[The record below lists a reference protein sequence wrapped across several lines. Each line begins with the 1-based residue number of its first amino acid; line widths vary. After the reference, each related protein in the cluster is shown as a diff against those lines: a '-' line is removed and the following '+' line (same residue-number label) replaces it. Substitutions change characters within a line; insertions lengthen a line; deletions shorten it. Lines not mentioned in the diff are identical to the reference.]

1 MVDWKKKREVR
12 RSYDGSAAVYNSQY
26 IEEQN
31 AKIKAALSHMRL
43 KKTNL
48 VLDLGCGTGI
58 LFEHIGRSV
67 KLLVGLDSSSK
78 ILWEA
83 KKRMKQFPKAALVRA
98 DADHPPFRN
107 RVFDGAFAITLLQNM
122 PNPLRT
128 LNEMKRISKPH
139 ALIAV
144 TGLKKKF
151 SQKAFVRLLAEAKL
165 NPLIVLNSELKGY
178 VAVCRL

>member
-1 MVDWKKKREVR
+1 MDWKKKREVI
-12 RSYDGSAAVYNSQY
+12 RSYNSSAAVYDSQY
-26 IEEQN
+26 AEEQN
-31 AKIKAALSHMRL
+31 AKIKAALRHVPL
-43 KKTNL
+43 KKTDV

-78 ILWEA
+78 VLWEA
-83 KKRMKQFPKAALVRA
+83 KKHIKQFPKTVLIRA
-98 DADHPPFRN
+98 DADHTPFRN
-107 RVFDGAFAITLLQNM
+107 CVFDRTFAITLLQNM

-128 LNEMKRISKPH
+128 LNEMKRISKPP

-151 SQKAFVRLLAEAKL
+151 SQKAFVRLLVEAKL
-165 NPLIVLNSELKGY
+165 NPLVVLNGELKGY
-178 VAVCRL
+178 VAVCKR

>member
-1 MVDWKKKREVR
+1 MADWRKKREVR
-12 RSYDGSAAVYNSQY
+12 RSYDSSAAVYDAQY

-31 AKIKAALSHMRL
+31 AKITAALSHVPL

-83 KKRMKQFPKAALVRA
+83 KKRMKRFPKAVLVRA
-98 DADHPPFRN
+98 DADRTPFRN
-107 RVFDGAFAITLLQNM
+107 RVFDCAFAITLLQNT

-139 ALIAV
+139 AFIAV

-151 SQKAFVRLLAEAKL
+151 SQKAFVRLLMDAKL
-165 NPLIVLNSELKGY
+165 NPLIVLNGELKGY
-178 VAVCRL
+178 VAVCRA